1 MKKSN
6 TKRALGMSLIS
17 LLACG
22 IMFAGSTY
30 AWFTDEV
37 VASGNKIETG
47 TLKVDLEVLEG
58 TSWKSL
64 RDSSEAV
71 FSGGLWEP
79 GYTDYA
85 VFKVENEGNLAVKW
99 NLKAVKVGADSKNLA
114 EVIDVYA
121 LVSDTELANPTS
133 LKETG
138 YEKVGTLAKVLE
150 DGTLLEGTFDSNTK
164 GTAKYLGIMLH
175 MQEEAGNEYQ
185 GATDVVFDIK
195 LNAYQLAQEEDGF
208 NNPNYDAEA
217 ISTVTTASQL
227 ADALSMGGNII
238 LGADITI
245 QESLMVP
252 SGKIATLDLNG
263 RKLTTSYDASAEK
276 HLYAIEN
283 YGSLTIQDRTENG
296 KIAARGI
303 YNYGELTLNSGT
315 IEAIDGNG
323 GYAVQSKAGSKFI
336 MNGGKIAATNED
348 DHLVNNG
355 GYDATTVM
363 IASGA
368 EFTLNGGE
376 IVNDNDWTYAID
388 NRGTTSITGGKVT
401 SIHSTLGNYGV
412 MNISGGEFTC
422 NGLDGVTAHALIAW
436 NNSNTLIT
444 GGIFDGKDNY
454 NGFDIDS
461 TAGANVTINGGTFL
475 HAHSGALYGD
485 GNYEVNG
492 GKFEGWNPA
501 KDYLSTGYAVKPST
515 VDGVEWYT
523 VTAITEDIVLSNN
536 EIIYLG
542 GDHGAITVDG
552 EGTLVLSNVSVNAA
566 NAHALTVLS
575 SDVKVEIE
583 NNVVLEGS
591 AGYSGIYVPE
601 NVTLDLSGTGYL
613 TAIGSDGADSANGG
627 HGIGGLGNIN
637 IHDLAKLTAKGYGI
651 HAFGIGGASKEI
663 TITNTNI
670 ETVQGGYVQPN
681 FINDTKYGKSEPEGG
696 AAIGSSTDGAVITLK
711 NSTVKNAL
719 GGSKSAAIGATYW
732 TGVSIN
738 IDECTISYAQ
748 GGNASA
754 AIGGSRVASDATR
767 VDDIVININNSTI
780 KAVGGEFAAGIG
792 SGYDTHCTAYSA
804 NTPITTINI
813 TGTSVITAQGGKYGA
828 GIGTGYHTAG
838 LAGNIESTVVIN
850 ATAGESR
857 EKYTIAQAVGFGVV
871 DTTRE
876 GKDNPSS
883 ITYNGTVIVIPE
895 AQ

>member
-22 IMFAGSTY
+22 VMFAGSTY

-37 VASGNKIETG
+37 TVSGNKIETG

-121 LVSDTELANPTS
+121 LVSDDELENPTS
-133 LKETG
+133 LKEPG
-138 YEKVGTLAKVLE
+138 YEKVGTLADVLAK
-150 DGTLLEGTFDSNTK
+150 GTLLEGTFDANKT
-164 GTAKYLGIMLH
+164 GAAKYLGIMLH
-175 MQEEAGNEYQ
+175 MQEEAGNQYQ
-185 GATDVVFDIK
+185 GATDVTFDIK
-195 LNAYQLAQEEDGF
+195 LNAYQLASEKDGF
-208 NNPNYDAEA
+208 ESSEYDSLFRQFQSGINN
-217 ISTVTTASQL
+217 
-227 ADALSMGGNII
+227 GGNVTLNENIT
-238 LGADITI
+238 LKDGAEETRLVLTKDAKVNFGT
-245 QESLMVP
+245 STYTLDLP
-252 SGKIATLDLNG
+252 DATLDTPNWTG
-263 RKLTTSYDASAEK
+263 
-276 HLYAIEN
+276 IE
-283 YGSLTIQDRTENG
+283 
-296 KIAARGI
+296 
-303 YNYGELTLNSGT
+303 
-315 IEAIDGNG
+315 
-323 GYAVQSKAGSKFI
+323 
-336 MNGGKIAATNED
+336 
-348 DHLVNNG
+348 
-355 GYDATTVM
+355 
-363 IASGA
+363 
-368 EFTLNGGE
+368 
-376 IVNDNDWTYAID
+376 
-388 NRGTTSITGGKVT
+388 
-401 SIHSTLGNYGV
+401 
-412 MNISGGEFTC
+412 
-422 NGLDGVTAHALIAW
+422 LDGDIDVTFDG
-436 NNSNTLIT
+436 TT
-444 GGIFDGKDNY
+444 GGIT
-454 NGFDIDS
+454 
-461 TAGANVTINGGTFL
+461 TAANEELYGVYLRNGANLTINGGTYVGGSTAV
-475 HAHSGALYGD
+475 HVRSGELTI
-485 GNYEVNG
+485 NG
-492 GKFEGWNPA
+492 GFFDVDDQLSNYVINCTDANYKDGSAKVTIKGGTFVNFNPEDAACENPHADFVPEGYYVVSETQENG
-501 KDYLSTGYAVKPST
+501 DV
-515 VDGVEWYT
+515 WYT
-523 VTAITEDIVLSNN
+523 VVRDLENIVL
-536 EIIYLG
+536 
-542 GDHGAITVDG
+542 VDG
-552 EGTLVLSNVSVNAA
+552 EEVFVTGEVKPITVSGNGTLVLNNASIDAA
-566 NAHALTVLS
+566 NSHALTVLS
-575 SDVKVEIE
+575 SDVKVEVE
-583 NNVVLEGS
+583 NNVVLEGA
-591 AGYSGIYVPE
+591 AGYSGIYVPADVE
-601 NVTLDLSGTGYL
+601 LDLSGTGYL
-613 TAIGSDGADSANGG
+613 TAIGGAGADSENGG

-637 IHDLAKLTAKGYGI
+637 IHDLSKLTAKAYGI

-767 VDDIVININNSTI
+767 VDDVVININNSTI
-780 KAVGGEFAAGIG
+780 NAVGGEFAAGIG

-813 TGTSVITAQGGKYGA
+813 TGNSVITAQGGKYGA
-828 GIGTGYHTAG
+828 GIGTGYHYAG
-838 LAGNIESTVVIN
+838 LAGNIESTVTVN
-850 ATAGESR
+850 AKAGESR
-857 EKYTIAQAVGFGVV
+857 EGKYTVAQAVGFGVV